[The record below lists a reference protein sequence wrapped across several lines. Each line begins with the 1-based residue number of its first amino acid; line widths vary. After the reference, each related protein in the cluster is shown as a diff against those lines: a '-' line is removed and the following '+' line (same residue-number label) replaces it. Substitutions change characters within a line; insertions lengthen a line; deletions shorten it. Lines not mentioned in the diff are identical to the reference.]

1 MSNFERKINELLK
14 KENIEKNELIDY
26 ILESIK
32 DNEQNQQELIRLL
45 PTIIENTNEQ
55 NISWMDYIKDL
66 STIDNFLDIYID
78 NMFLFN
84 YRKRHF
90 QFFKIMKTLQSIPIK
105 KEQVNVLLNNML
117 NNSTKAYWEDI
128 YYMIKKLYPEMIPS
142 MLSSMFKNKDNCK
155 EALSLIQKDDN
166 TYISEIYNNID
177 VILEST
183 NYDELFSLRDIVKN
197 DKRAYSMVI
206 NKIKENTK
214 DNIKKL
220 IKSNYLKIIALHKE
234 YHNLSYIYS
243 EKFDNILEVIYLI
256 IEDVCHN
263 ENIDITE
270 IERVGNGSFSSVLLA
285 KDKVI
290 KIGIPG
296 KTKSFPNNPYINAML
311 LRKEFPINNEVSI
324 FVEVSERVD
333 IKSAIDI
340 EELYQLYKKMRNI
353 GLVWLDAA
361 ARNAGIL
368 LKDNKVSWRFDLPI
382 TDKSLGLDKFRG
394 EEQLKKG
401 DIVILDNDLIYD
413 IDDPNIPAEFA
424 TTYQVIFERRY
435 QKDPQKSPIY
445 GKELVLKKE
454 RNNKLL
460 TK

>member
-1 MSNFERKINELLK
+1 MSNFEKIINALLK

-26 ILESIK
+26 ILEAVQN
-32 DNEQNQQELIRLL
+32 NEQNQQELIRLL
-45 PTIIENTNEQ
+45 PVIIENTNEQ

-84 YRKRHF
+84 YRKHHF

-128 YYMIKKLYPEMIPS
+128 YYMIKKLYPEMIPNI
-142 MLSSMFKNKDNCK
+142 LSSMFKNKDNCK

-183 NYDELFSLRDIVKN
+183 NHDEIFSLRDIVKN

-270 IERVGNGSFSSVLLA
+270 IERVGSGSFSSVLLA

-311 LRKEFPINNEVSI
+311 LRKEFPINNEASI

-361 ARNAGIL
+361 NRNAGRL
-368 LKDNKVSWRFDLPI
+368 LKDNKASWRFDLPI
-382 TDKSLGLDKFRG
+382 TDKSLSLDEFRG
-394 EEQLKKG
+394 EDQLKKG

-413 IDDPNIPAEFA
+413 INDPNIPAEFA

-454 RNNKLL
+454 RKNKLL

>member
-285 KDKVI
+285 KNKVI

-311 LRKEFPINNEVSI
+311 LRKEFPINNEASI

-413 IDDPNIPAEFA
+413 IDDPNILAEFA

>member
-26 ILESIK
+26 ILENIK
-32 DNEQNQQELIRLL
+32 DNKQNQQELIRLL

-66 STIDNFLDIYID
+66 STIENFLDIYID

-90 QFFKIMKTLQSIPIK
+90 QFFKIIKTFKNLPIN

-270 IERVGNGSFSSVLLA
+270 IERVGNGSFSSVILA

-311 LRKEFPINNEVSI
+311 LRKEFPINNEASI

-435 QKDPQKSPIY
+435 QKQNIQKN
-445 GKELVLKKE
+445 
-454 RNNKLL
+454 R
-460 TK
+460 

>member
-32 DNEQNQQELIRLL
+32 DNEQLQQELIRLL

-78 NMFLFN
+78 NIFLFN

-183 NYDELFSLRDIVKN
+183 NYDEIFSLRDIVKN
-197 DKRAYSMVI
+197 GKRAYSMVI

-311 LRKEFPINNEVSI
+311 LRKEFPINNEASI

-382 TDKSLGLDKFRG
+382 TDESLGLDKFRG

>member
-285 KDKVI
+285 KNKVI

-413 IDDPNIPAEFA
+413 IDDPNILAEFA

>member
-66 STIDNFLDIYID
+66 STIENFLDIYID

-90 QFFKIMKTLQSIPIK
+90 QFFKIIKTFKNLPIN

-270 IERVGNGSFSSVLLA
+270 IERVGNGSFSSVILA

-311 LRKEFPINNEVSI
+311 LRKEFPINNEASI

-413 IDDPNIPAEFA
+413 IDDQNIPAEFA

-445 GKELVLKKE
+445 GKRISLKK
-454 RNNKLL
+454 RK
-460 TK
+460 KH